1 MSLRNLS
8 GQHDGCAESPDS
20 PSRRAEQGVEIVEF
34 VGIMPLLLMI
44 GLVVWQF
51 MVFGHVALITS
62 AAAREGARAAAAYES
77 AHGAVARS
85 VGSYDYRVS
94 GGSCGAPGSPVR
106 VTVRLRIPIID
117 IPYVPLPE
125 MWTTHTATMRC
136 EPPWK

>member
-1 MSLRNLS
+1 MISVGLGKHLQLNN
-8 GQHDGCAESPDS
+8 DVDIACACV
-20 PSRRAEQGVEIVEF
+20 RTF
-34 VGIMPLLLMI
+34 VG
-44 GLVVWQF
+44 WQF
-51 MVFGHVALITS
+51 MVFGHVALIPS

-94 GGSCGAPGSPVR
+94 GGACGAPGSPVR

-117 IPYVPLPE
+117 IPYVPVPE
-125 MWTTHTATMRC
+125 MWTKHTATMRC

>member
-1 MSLRNLS
+1 MSLKKLFIQQKCRLRPS
-8 GQHDGCAESPDS
+8 GSP
-20 PSRRAEQGVEIVEF
+20 PRRDERGVEIVEF
-34 VGIMPLLLMI
+34 VGIMPWLLMI

-94 GGSCGAPGSPVR
+94 GGSCGAPGSPAR

-117 IPYVPLPE
+117 IPYVPVPE
-125 MWTTHTATMRC
+125 MWTQHTATMRC